1 MIMVLIAIIVVAIL
15 VYLGIVSY
23 QRYLLKQID
32 ELLDRKADIS
42 ESPVRQKL
50 MEVSSMNLTGSSA
63 IGLDNIRNDYQEII
77 DHRLPEI
84 EDIANHSKQDVNDM
98 KIFEARKDVTTVS
111 ESLDA
116 IDEETRRLNDQLDNI
131 KRTDQEQR
139 DAVKVLRM
147 KYEEIRKTLLAKNL
161 TLGPSID
168 LLEEKLAR
176 LDDEF
181 EMFSGT
187 VEAGDHEKAEGQLQK
202 LRTSTEQLEA
212 QIQNVPPL
220 YEELT
225 NVFPEQIAEIKDGY
239 DQLINHNYAF
249 EDDIVDD
256 ELGAIKA
263 KISDN
268 LETLGNLR
276 LDAVRDNNKS
286 IEIRIDDLYSILQ
299 TEIDAR
305 KSVEHN
311 FDVIT
316 RFLDHAE
323 KQNKV
328 LLAEVE
334 RMDQSYVLSD
344 DQLVLGQSLDA
355 ELNEIR
361 NEHDRDTEQI
371 TNQPVV
377 YSEIVERLKA
387 ENDQLSEI
395 EDQQAKLNDE
405 LQSLVDSERDARAR
419 MQQYDGELHN
429 IKRHVES
436 LNLPGIPEGYMD
448 YFFVVSDEI
457 EKVGSDMNQVRV
469 NIDKINRE
477 LDMVSTDIQTL
488 TKKTTDL
495 TDDAAIS
502 ELAIQYA
509 NRYRHTDQDI
519 EDAILRAQKLFD
531 TDHRYNESLTVIT
544 KALEEVEPGAVD
556 NITDN
561 YYQQKRTEY

>member
-1 MIMVLIAIIVVAIL
+1 
-15 VYLGIVSY
+15 
-23 QRYLLKQID
+23 
-32 ELLDRKADIS
+32 
-42 ESPVRQKL
+42 
-50 MEVSSMNLTGSSA
+50 
-63 IGLDNIRNDYQEII
+63 
-77 DHRLPEI
+77 
-84 EDIANHSKQDVNDM
+84 
-98 KIFEARKDVTTVS
+98 
-111 ESLDA
+111 
-116 IDEETRRLNDQLDNI
+116 
-131 KRTDQEQR
+131 
-139 DAVKVLRM
+139 
-147 KYEEIRKTLLAKNL
+147 
-161 TLGPSID
+161 
-168 LLEEKLAR
+168 
-176 LDDEF
+176 
-181 EMFSGT
+181 
-187 VEAGDHEKAEGQLQK
+187 
-202 LRTSTEQLEA
+202 
-212 QIQNVPPL
+212 
-220 YEELT
+220 
-225 NVFPEQIAEIKDGY
+225 
-239 DQLINHNYAF
+239 
-249 EDDIVDD
+249 
-256 ELGAIKA
+256 
-263 KISDN
+263 
-268 LETLGNLR
+268 
-276 LDAVRDNNKS
+276 
-286 IEIRIDDLYSILQ
+286 
-299 TEIDAR
+299 
-305 KSVEHN
+305 
-311 FDVIT
+311 
-316 RFLDHAE
+316 
-323 KQNKV
+323 
-328 LLAEVE
+328 
-334 RMDQSYVLSD
+334 MDQSYVLSD
-344 DQLVLGQSLDA
+344 DQLVLGQNLDA

-405 LQSLVDSERDARAR
+405 LQSLVDSEKDARSR